1 MINRSIRQNEYIN
14 ITFMVNE
21 FVSIL
26 CIEFLVSF
34 KLSSFVFAIK
44 KKIYEDCTLFLETL
58 PKIRPP
64 PSKISEYLWG
74 MARFVMPTDQA
85 QRMT

>member
-1 MINRSIRQNEYIN
+1 
-14 ITFMVNE
+14 MVNE

-34 KLSSFVFAIK
+34 KLSSFVFAK

-64 PSKISEYLWG
+64 P
-74 MARFVMPTDQA
+74 P
-85 QRMT
+85 QRYPSTFGGCLDL